1 MSIWCKKCKVAIIII
16 VLLFNCIGCT
26 KEETEIQKAKE
37 MDAEGYPYANS
48 TDIFSAEDSCLY
60 AYDVDGINKRKL
72 EVTIPENGLLGASDQ
87 WLYYKEELK
96 RSDYYLEEIRAVYRI
111 PLKKGKDGRSII
123 AGKAEKITDALEGV
137 TVATIVADDYLVY
150 IRPSSCVS
158 WYSAQSGFDT
168 LQNVDEIFTLDLR
181 KGKLQKSTVEREEG
195 DYELY
200 GDWKVV
206 GYSKSGIIWKGDFLF
221 YQDIYKNE
229 ITVINQ
235 GYDLEAVYNP
245 LQKEVYYIKDN
256 GKQEITSYN
265 IETKQSKVLIKR
277 KEYISVVEEYS
288 GILFSEA
295 KKISLDFLYFYKDK
309 VYLTV
314 KLRTRGNLVRYMLLS
329 YHAKKRSLLYEL
341 ELDSVGHLYTTLA
354 EMNEVPNMLGCVD
367 EKWFFM
373 KEKRVWKFN
382 RKTKKIELC
391 DLDKSGNEIWAI
403 MDKKELKS
411 GVYGE

>member
-1 MSIWCKKCKVAIIII
+1 MIRLM
-16 VLLFNCIGCT
+16 VL
-26 KEETEIQKAKE
+26 
-37 MDAEGYPYANS
+37 
-48 TDIFSAEDSCLY
+48 
-60 AYDVDGINKRKL
+60 
-72 EVTIPENGLLGASDQ
+72 
-87 WLYYKEELK
+87 
-96 RSDYYLEEIRAVYRI
+96 
-111 PLKKGKDGRSII
+111 
-123 AGKAEKITDALEGV
+123 
-137 TVATIVADDYLVY
+137 
-150 IRPSSCVS
+150 
-158 WYSAQSGFDT
+158 
-168 LQNVDEIFTLDLR
+168 
-181 KGKLQKSTVEREEG
+181 
-195 DYELY
+195 
-200 GDWKVV
+200 
-206 GYSKSGIIWKGDFLF
+206 FL
-221 YQDIYKNE
+221 
-229 ITVINQ
+229 
-235 GYDLEAVYNP
+235 
-245 LQKEVYYIKDN
+245 N

-314 KLRTRGNLVRYMLLS
+314 KLRTRGNLVRSMLLS